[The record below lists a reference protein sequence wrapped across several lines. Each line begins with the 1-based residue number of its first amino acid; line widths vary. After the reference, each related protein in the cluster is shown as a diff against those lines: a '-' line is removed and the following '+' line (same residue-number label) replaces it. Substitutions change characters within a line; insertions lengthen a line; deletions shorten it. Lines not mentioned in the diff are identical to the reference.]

1 MNQKWNGYEWWDS
14 PNKEKENRNGDRR
27 NAAFCILLIILGIA
41 SSSSSTPHRT
51 HILKRM
57 HFFLSAF
64 EFPLE
69 NYWLPNNRRNL
80 SFEFRWLQCDG
91 VNKTIVFIFNRQ
103 ISPQAPRTLQ
113 QIYWLNYSISF
124 AVAENAKKNKKNC
137 WQITESKSLI
147 LIRWL
152 FHSLK
157 HFAQFFNAYTR
168 FFFVVFCVL
177 IVVLQW
183 RWNFLYRSWS
193 SSLAYRHALAH
204 SRGFV
209 NKHIT
214 NVQIVLMY
222 SLKAIDW
229 VKACWSISII

>member
-41 SSSSSTPHRT
+41 CNSSTPHRT
-51 HILKRM
+51 YILKHM
-57 HFFLSAF
+57 QFFFRHSNSHLKIIDCQTIAEIYLSNF
-64 EFPLE
+64 VDYNVTVLIK
-69 NYWLPNNRRNL
+69 RL
-80 SFEFRWLQCDG
+80 SSSLIDKFH
-91 VNKTIVFIFNRQ
+91 
-103 ISPQAPRTLQ
+103 QAPRTLQ

-124 AVAENAKKNKKNC
+124 AVAENAKKNQKNC

-168 FFFVVFCVL
+168 FFSWFSVCWFWCCSDDE
-177 IVVLQW
+177 IFFTGRGRH
-183 RWNFLYRSWS
+183 RWHIDMRS
-193 SSLAYRHALAH
+193 
-204 SRGFV
+204 
-209 NKHIT
+209 HIL
-214 NVQIVLMY
+214 VG
-222 SLKAIDW
+222 S
-229 VKACWSISII
+229 

>member
-1 MNQKWNGYEWWDS
+1 MKRLRNPLYGWWDS

-27 NAAFCILLIILGIA
+27 NAAFCILLIILGIG
-41 SSSSSTPHRT
+41 SSSSTPRRIGSNSSTPHRT
-51 HILKRM
+51 HTKPYA
-57 HFFLSAF
+57 FFSAF
-64 EFPLE
+64 DFPLE
-69 NYWLPNNRRNL
+69 NYWLPKNRRNL

-103 ISPQAPRTLQ
+103 ISPQASRTLQ

-124 AVAENAKKNKKNC
+124 AVAKNAKKNKKNC

-168 FFFVVFCVL
+168 FFSWFLCVL
-177 IVVLQW
+177 ICW
-183 RWNFLYRSWS
+183 FWCCSDDEISFTRRGRHRWHIDMRS
-193 SSLAYRHALAH
+193 
-204 SRGFV
+204 
-209 NKHIT
+209 HIL
-214 NVQIVLMY
+214 VG
-222 SLKAIDW
+222 S
-229 VKACWSISII
+229 